1 MPCCIPS
8 LFFASLAPSQFQ
20 DMEGDVFIVDDTLR
34 LPKGIPA
41 VSEDVDDVL
50 TLVDADGASCQP
62 N

>member
-1 MPCCIPS
+1 
-8 LFFASLAPSQFQ
+8 
-20 DMEGDVFIVDDTLR
+20 MEGDVFIVDDTLR